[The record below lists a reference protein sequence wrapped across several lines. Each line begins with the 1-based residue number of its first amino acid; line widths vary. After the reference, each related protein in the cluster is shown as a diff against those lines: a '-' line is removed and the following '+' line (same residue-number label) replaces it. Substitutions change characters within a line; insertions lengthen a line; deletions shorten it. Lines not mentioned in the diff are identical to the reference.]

1 MAVAM
6 ILKGR
11 FFFSGHFDV
20 TRQLSHWWLSFW
32 DRSTLAGP
40 PKGWAQSSLRNQ
52 VSCLICFT
60 AIAAPKTFQ
69 HFQQVISSP
78 REWRRTQ
85 LPRNPQA
92 TGTTPFLLSDCTHL
106 GLNWWETSALL
117 FYMNPLLFPQLSH
130 GRTVGSIKVSLVL
143 VCSLSLCFCIEEK
156 DHTSFPELKNRL

>member
-11 FFFSGHFDV
+11 LFFSGHFDV

-40 PKGWAQSSLRNQ
+40 EDGPR
-52 VSCLICFT
+52 
-60 AIAAPKTFQ
+60 AAWGIRLVAWSVLLPLQLPRPFNT
-69 HFQQVISSP
+69 QVISSP

-92 TGTTPFLLSDCTHL
+92 TRTTPFLLSDGTHL

-117 FYMNPLLFPQLSH
+117 FYMNPFLFHQLSH